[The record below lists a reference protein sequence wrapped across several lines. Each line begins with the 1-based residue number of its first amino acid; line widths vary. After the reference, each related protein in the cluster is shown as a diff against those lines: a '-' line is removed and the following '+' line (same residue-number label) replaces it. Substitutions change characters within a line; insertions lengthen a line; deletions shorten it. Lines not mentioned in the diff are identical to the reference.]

1 MADSPYK
8 QIEDAL
14 KATVDADAAL
24 QVGGTLGI
32 KAVLGAENY
41 PNILL
46 SRQYWTPESFAEGLI
61 KQELPGILIFRDPD
75 ILATSPFKARG
86 TYFVQVPC
94 VVLSYLTETKILE
107 LRDNHDLIIE
117 AIETLL
123 KKQVSSVNDLGIDAI
138 VQDVTT
144 GIHLFPIEG
153 RKGIY
158 MSIAETTFN
167 VSVSQ
172 DVPS

>member
-1 MADSPYK
+1 MVSPYR
-8 QIEDAL
+8 QVEDAL
-14 KATVDADAAL
+14 RDTFNADSDL

-46 SRQYWTPESFAEGLI
+46 SRQYWTPESFGEGLI

-75 ILATSPFKARG
+75 ILATAPFKTKG
-86 TYFVQVPC
+86 TYFVSVPC
-94 VVLSYLTETKILE
+94 VVLSFLTETSILDM
-107 LRDNHDLIIE
+107 RDNHDLIIE
-117 AIETLL
+117 ATDKLL
-123 KKQVSSVNDLGIDAI
+123 KRQVSSVNDLGIDA
-138 VQDVTT
+138 VVLDVTT
-144 GIHLFPIEG
+144 GIHLFPVEG
-153 RKGIY
+153 RKGLY

-167 VSVSQ
+167 VNVSQ

>member
-8 QIEDAL
+8 QVEDAL
-14 KATVDADAAL
+14 KATFDLDAAL
-24 QVGGTLGI
+24 KADGTLGI

-41 PNILL
+41 PNVLL
-46 SRQYWTPESFAEGLI
+46 SRQYWTPESFGEGLI
-61 KQELPGILIFRDPD
+61 TPELPAIMIFRDPD
-75 ILATSPFKARG
+75 ILASSPFKTRG

-94 VVLSYLTETKILE
+94 VVLSYLTETKILD

-117 AIETLL
+117 AIDTLL

-153 RKGIY
+153 ETIF
-158 MSIAETTFN
+158 MSLAETTFN